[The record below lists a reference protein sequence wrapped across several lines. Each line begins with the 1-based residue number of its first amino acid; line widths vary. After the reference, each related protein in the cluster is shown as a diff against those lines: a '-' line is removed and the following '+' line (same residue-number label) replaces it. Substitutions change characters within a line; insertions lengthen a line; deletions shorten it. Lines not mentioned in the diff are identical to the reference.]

1 MQIGFVVECVVMAF
15 KSVEAYVDVGRG
27 STEIGAE
34 SNGRMD
40 GVDDTKRQKA
50 IPPWFTG
57 NAERQR
63 MTIINSRR

>member
-40 GVDDTKRQKA
+40 GVATQNDRKR
-50 IPPWFTG
+50 F
-57 NAERQR
+57 
-63 MTIINSRR
+63 RRDLLEMRKDNGWPL